1 MTLRLRIALTVAV
14 VLVGL
19 VITLSV
25 TIWALSLRNFSK
37 LEAQAAHKDVARVL
51 HALDASLE
59 SMDTVLIDWAQWDD
73 TYEFALDRS
82 EIYVEDNL
90 GAYFFETFST
100 DALAIFSVG
109 GELLYGERED
119 EETGEVTALRGESA
133 AFLQDV
139 LLDKAVREKQVGLTH
154 LPEGHALVAAGPILD
169 NEGEGPSRG
178 AMIMVRYLNE
188 ARAAAFEEA
197 ALVSVAF
204 TPFEASTLTEGLEAV
219 PFRVHNHE
227 HAIYS
232 QPSGDTIRGFTVLTG
247 LEEQPTLVLN
257 VESPRV
263 LYQQSLLSVRFL
275 IVTVI
280 IASLTFSVL
289 ALGLVERLMLSRL
302 AFLSRRVSHIA
313 KSGNVAERITLIG
326 RDELARLAG
335 DINGMLAS
343 LEETFRALRA
353 SEERYALAT
362 EGVNDGMWDWNVA
375 RGKFILSQ
383 RCADMLGLETQEA
396 SFDFWSALAH
406 PDDLERVK
414 AQLVAH
420 YKGETEHFEAELRM
434 RHQAGHY
441 RWMLARGVAVQN
453 ADGKAVRMAGS
464 LTDITQRGVFDALT
478 GLPNRLLLTERLE
491 HALSKSRHKSC
502 RKSHGEEERSA
513 VLFMDLNRFKVINDS
528 FGHRIGDLLL
538 VEIAKRLQACVRSG
552 DLVARLGGDEFVIL
566 LEDVSSP
573 GVDATLRRIEAEL
586 SRAFALDGHTVYTGA
601 SIGVVT
607 TLQDYEDTEDILE
620 DADIAMYRA
629 KELGQPHLY
638 FNHEIY
644 EQATARQRTE
654 TELREALRRG
664 EFALVYQP
672 ILALKTNELVSVEA
686 LVRWQHPTRGFVSPA
701 EFIPVAEESG
711 LIAPLGGWV
720 LREACRELAAAQLPE
735 SVSVSVNLSSKQ
747 LILPSIVDEVS
758 AVLSETGLLAQ
769 QLKLEVTESAIIE
782 NQDLARAHLTA
793 LQRLGVQIVMD
804 DFGTGYSSLSH
815 IHSLPIQLLKIDRS
829 FVSQM
834 GEDETNLEIIRAILS
849 LAQSLDLAVVAEGV
863 ETEAQRAALRD
874 LQCTYAQGYLFARPL
889 PFKEV
894 LNLYPAHPYAL
905 AQKVA

>member
-1 MTLRLRIALTVAV
+1 MVTLRLRIALTVAV

-59 SMDTVLIDWAQWDD
+59 SMDMVLIDWAQWDD
-73 TYEFALDRS
+73 TYEFALDHN

-90 GAYFFETFST
+90 GAYFLETFSA

-119 EETGEVTALRGESA
+119 EESGEVIALSGESA

-139 LLDKAVREKQVGLTH
+139 LLDKAVREKQVGLTR
-154 LPEGHALVAAGPILD
+154 LPGGHALVAAGPILD

-204 TPFEASTLTEGLEAV
+204 TPFEASTLTEGLEAA
-219 PFRVHNHE
+219 PFRVHDHE

-232 QPSGDTIRGFTVLTG
+232 QSSGDTIRGFTVLTG
-247 LEEQPTLVLN
+247 LAGQPTLVLS

-263 LYQQSLLSVRFL
+263 FYRQSLLSVRFL

-280 IASLTFSVL
+280 VVSLTFSVL

-313 KSGNVAERITLIG
+313 KSGNVAERIHLIG
-326 RDELARLAG
+326 KDELARLAG

-343 LEETFRALRA
+343 LEETFKALRA

-362 EGVNDGMWDWNVA
+362 EGVNDGMWDLSMNT
-375 RGKFILSQ
+375 RTLILSQ
-383 RCADMLGLETQEA
+383 RCAAMLGLEREEV
-396 SFDFWSALAH
+396 SFDFWVDLAH
-406 PDDLERVK
+406 PDDVERVH
-414 AQLVAH
+414 AHLVTH
-420 YKGETEHFEAELRM
+420 FKGESAHFEAELRM

-441 RWMLARGVAVQN
+441 RWMLARGVAERGE
-453 ADGKAVRMAGS
+453 DGRAVRMAGS

-491 HALSKSRHKSC
+491 HALSKSHH
-502 RKSHGEEERSA
+502 KSHGEEGRSA

-528 FGHRIGDLLL
+528 LGHRIGDLLL

-552 DLVARLGGDEFVIL
+552 DLVARLGGDEFVLL

-573 GVDATLRRIEAEL
+573 GVDATLGRIEAEL
-586 SRAFALDGHTVYTGA
+586 SRAFELDSHTVYTGA
-601 SIGVVT
+601 SIGVVA
-607 TLQDYEDTEDILE
+607 TLQDYKDAEDVLE

-638 FNHEIY
+638 FDREIY

-686 LVRWQHPTRGFVSPA
+686 LVRWQHPTRGSVSPA

-711 LIAPLGGWV
+711 LIVPLGGWV

-735 SVSVSVNLSSKQ
+735 SVNVSVNLSSRQ
-747 LILPSIVDEVS
+747 LVQPSIVDEVS

-769 QLKLEVTESAIIE
+769 RLKLEVTESAIIE

-849 LAQSLDLAVVAEGV
+849 LAQSLDLEVVAEGV
-863 ETEAQRAALRD
+863 ETEAQRAALQD
-874 LQCTYAQGYLFARPL
+874 LQCTYAQGYLFAKPL
-889 PFKEV
+889 PLKEV